1 MYLLHVPLSNCLLL
15 GKVGCVRTLQSYI
28 IYFPMEDFWL
38 GINKKTKGLLCHQW
52 HKQSQI

>member
-28 IYFPMEDFWL
+28 IYFPMEDFRL
-38 GINKKTKGLLCHQW
+38 GINKKSKG
-52 HKQSQI
+52 SFMPSVA